1 MSDDSP
7 VIDDRLVPSLPFS
20 ISYFPFLLIS
30 SSSYNSSAFWHRI
43 STPFVVDILT
53 HSWTFLRLFRISH
66 PESYFLALHLGFILY
81 VVFWCIK

>member
-53 HSWTFLRLFRISH
+53 HGPSYDYFAFLTLNHISLHFIWDLF
-66 PESYFLALHLGFILY
+66 FM
-81 VVFWCIK
+81 